1 MMNKEIKAHKARL
14 KDLKL
19 EFERIAINAFKHADR
34 QEKHLYYATSLMETA
49 QLIHMHEME
58 LDRLGANL

>member
-1 MMNKEIKAHKARL
+1 MINKEIKAHKARL

-34 QEKHLYYATSLMETA
+34 QEKHLYYATSLIETA